1 VFSARA
7 CIQHYCTCQPN
18 EFNNVVSHLWKSKSL
33 RIRVSTDVS
42 SAAGTDPILIKVLLI
57 CWAYLNPSLEKACFL
72 FYGSLRSPSQIDR
85 DHGRLRAVCFKELAI
100 KTVRKTFDFF
110 SYLVSR
116 CNGKILDRHV
126 WLYSFPVGLIKEL
139 CHFFKVWNV
148 FTFAP
153 DYSSIQYLCLFWVVI
168 ELPMFWNSFK
178 KVQPLLQFAN
188 SLEGVLAE
196 LKWCR
201 AFQ

>member
-126 WLYSFPVGLIKEL
+126 WLYSFPVGLIRS
-139 CHFFKVWNV
+139 
-148 FTFAP
+148 FAIFLKCEM
-153 DYSSIQYLCLFWVVI
+153 YLHLLLIIALFSIYAFSGWLLNYPCSGTVLKRFSLFC
-168 ELPMFWNSFK
+168 
-178 KVQPLLQFAN
+178 N
-188 SLEGVLAE
+188 SLTHLRGY
-196 LKWCR
+196 
-201 AFQ
+201 